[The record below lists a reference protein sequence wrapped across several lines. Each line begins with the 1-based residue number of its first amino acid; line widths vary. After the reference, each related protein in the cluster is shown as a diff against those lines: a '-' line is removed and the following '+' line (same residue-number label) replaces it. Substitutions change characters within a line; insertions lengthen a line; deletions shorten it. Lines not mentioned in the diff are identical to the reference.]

1 MMNLEERN
9 QVAEWMMAKG
19 YATGHGD
26 SVEDLLTE
34 LELQIRERQRNQLA
48 DKIDQMPF
56 GDTSASFAVW
66 VREQQ

>member
-1 MMNLEERN
+1 MMSLEERN
-9 QVAEWMMAKG
+9 QIAEWMMAKG

-26 SVEDLLTE
+26 SVVDLLTE
-34 LELQIRERQRNQLA
+34 LEWQVRERQRNQLA

-66 VREQQ
+66 VRGQQ

>member
-1 MMNLEERN
+1 MELN
-9 QVAEWMMAKG
+9 QIAEWMMAKG

-34 LELQIRERQRNQLA
+34 LEWQIRERQRNQLA

-56 GDTSASFAVW
+56 GDTAASFAVW
-66 VREQQ
+66 VRRQQ

>member
-1 MMNLEERN
+1 MMSLEERN
-9 QVAEWMMAKG
+9 QIAEWMMAKG

-34 LELQIRERQRNQLA
+34 LEWQIRERQRNQLA

-56 GDTSASFAVW
+56 GDTSASFALW
-66 VREQQ
+66 VRGQQ

>member
-34 LELQIRERQRNQLA
+34 LEWQIRERQRNQLA

-56 GDTSASFAVW
+56 GDTSASFALW
-66 VREQQ
+66 VRGQQ